1 MAGDAS
7 HVGDRI
13 REVRQN
19 QGLSQVKLARLA
31 GINQGFLSQIER
43 GKQRPSTQTLNA
55 VSVALSIPPAVLLG
69 DGDVHDAPQPL
80 DTLDLP
86 VFGSVPAGPPS
97 ESQEQLEMFPVLRHL
112 WGPDRYCLKLEFESM
127 EPTLKPGDII
137 LVHYRPDVN
146 PEHVQGRICAC
157 LVDGQ
162 PTLKR
167 VSVERR
173 EGGKLVVLRGDN
185 PEVPPMVVDTTRQEL
200 SIQGVAVCLVS
211 RNL

>member
-1 MAGDAS
+1 L
-7 HVGDRI
+7 
-13 REVRQN
+13 
-19 QGLSQVKLARLA
+19 GLSQMELAKAA
-31 GINQGFLSQIER
+31 GINQGYLSQVER
-43 GKQRPSTQTLNA
+43 GKQRPSNSTVNA
-55 VSVALSIPPAVLLG
+55 LAVALNVPPAVLIG

-80 DTLDLP
+80 ETRELP
-86 VFGSVPAGPPS
+86 VFGSIPAGPPAQ
-97 ESQEQLEMFPVLRHL
+97 SQEQLEMFPVLRHL
-112 WGPDRYCLKLEFESM
+112 WGPDRYCLKLEFDSM

-167 VSVERR
+167 VSVEQRSGER
-173 EGGKLVVLRGDN
+173 LVVLRGDN
-185 PEVPPMVVDTTRQEL
+185 PAVSPMVVDPAQQEF
-200 SIQGVAVCLVS
+200 SIQGIAVCLVS

>member
-1 MAGDAS
+1 M
-7 HVGDRI
+7 
-13 REVRQN
+13 
-19 QGLSQVKLARLA
+19 SQVELARVA

-43 GKQRPSTQTLNA
+43 GKQRPSSTTLNA
-55 VSVALSIPPAVLLG
+55 LAVALDQPPAVLIG
-69 DGDVHDAPQPL
+69 DGDVHDAPQL
-80 DTLDLP
+80 LETRDLP
-86 VFGSVPAGPPS
+86 VFGSIPAGPPS
-97 ESQEQLEMFPVLRHL
+97 QSQEQLEMFPVLRHL

-137 LVHYRPDVN
+137 LVHYRPEVN

-167 VSVERR
+167 VSVEQSAERR
-173 EGGKLVVLRGDN
+173 LVVLRGDN
-185 PEVPPMVVDTTRQEL
+185 PGVSPILVDLAQQEF